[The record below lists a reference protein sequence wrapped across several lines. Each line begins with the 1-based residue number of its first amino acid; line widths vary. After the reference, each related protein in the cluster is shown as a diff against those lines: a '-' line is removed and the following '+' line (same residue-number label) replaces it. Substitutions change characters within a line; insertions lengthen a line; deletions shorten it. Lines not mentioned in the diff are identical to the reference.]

1 MSQDRSSRWFRS
13 SPFLSVKPRRS
24 HRFSDTPP
32 LSGPF
37 ISNLSGLA
45 RELSIVVV
53 AGLNEKLEG
62 EEQTSN
68 TLVVIG
74 TDGDVVAIY
83 GKLHLY
89 DAFGYKESDPSV
101 QVQPRHLKHSRLA
114 ASASECLTSLG
125 EQTAIGVA
133 AFKQRE

>member
-1 MSQDRSSRWFRS
+1 MPEYALFTAPSMDGS
-13 SPFLSVKPRRS
+13 FL
-24 HRFSDTPP
+24 DTAEP